1 MAGPV
6 PPPIRAIRTALDA
19 LAFSSVWL
27 AAAGGALCAASSLAM
42 GFPPALPVGAIACAG
57 TLVVYTVDRLRD
69 LERDR
74 ATTPARSAFVA
85 RHARVLTGL
94 ATAATLVALG
104 LAGTLG
110 TRPVLLLAPVLA
122 LGLAHRRL
130 KRLPFA
136 KAAYVAAAWLAV
148 VVGLPAVVAAGETNL
163 RWVAILL
170 AAALLANAI
179 VSNVCD
185 GEAAISRL
193 GPRLPLRIAR
203 ALAALGVVLG
213 ALAPTPVRPLAA
225 VPAAILA
232 SLLGFRPS
240 ERYGLIVVDG
250 ALLAG
255 ALVAIGVLVGGA
267 V

>member
-1 MAGPV
+1 MGRAV
-6 PPPIRAIRTALDA
+6 PPPILDA

-27 AAAGGALCAASSLAM
+27 AAAAGALCAASSLAM
-42 GFPPALPVGAIACAG
+42 GFPPALPVVAIACAG

-85 RHARVLTGL
+85 RHARALTRL
-94 ATAATLVALG
+94 AAAAILVALG
-104 LAGTLG
+104 LTVMLG
-110 TRPVLLLAPVLA
+110 TRPLLLLAPVLA
-122 LGLAHRRL
+122 VGLAHRRL

-136 KAAYVAAAWLAV
+136 KAAYVAAAWLVV
-148 VVGLPAVVAAGETNL
+148 VVGLPAVVAGAESNVG
-163 RWVAILL
+163 WVTALL

-179 VSNVCD
+179 ASNVRD
-185 GEAAISRL
+185 GEAAIARL

-203 ALAALGVVLG
+203 VLAALGIVLG
-213 ALAPTPVRPLAA
+213 ALAPPPVHPLAA
-225 VPAAILA
+225 VPAATLA
-232 SLLGFRPS
+232 ALLGFRPS

-250 ALLAG
+250 ALLA
-255 ALVAIGVLVGGA
+255 IGVLGRYA

>member
-42 GFPPALPVGAIACAG
+42 GFPPALPVVAIACAG

-179 VSNVCD
+179 ASNVRD

-193 GPRLPLRIAR
+193 GPRRPLRIAR
-203 ALAALGVVLG
+203 ALAALG
-213 ALAPTPVRPLAA
+213 ALAPPPVRPLAA

-232 SLLGFRPS
+232 ALLGFRPS

-255 ALVAIGVLVGGA
+255 ALVAIGVLVRGA
-267 V
+267 A